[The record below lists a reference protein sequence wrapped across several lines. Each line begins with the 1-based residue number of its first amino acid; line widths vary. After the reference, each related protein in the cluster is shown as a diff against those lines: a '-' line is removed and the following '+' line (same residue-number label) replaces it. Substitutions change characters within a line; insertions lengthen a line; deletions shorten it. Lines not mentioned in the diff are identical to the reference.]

1 MVMEK
6 YENDVYLQQI
16 SNILKTDVTVFE
28 HSFLINVLWERV
40 QTNGLSTLTEYIEF
54 LKKKPEEVV
63 KVRNSF
69 FVSYSEF
76 FRNPLLYSFLSQ
88 YLLPQQ
94 AVNLTNEVRIW
105 SVACSCGQ
113 EAYSLAMILEDFI
126 KLSRRDI
133 KYRIFA
139 TDIEQRRINDSVRGV
154 YSASSLNNVT
164 QRQLNEWFN
173 YNGQQY
179 EIKPELKRNISFS
192 VFDLLSEAH
201 LSPPE
206 SIFGDFDIVVC
217 SNVLF
222 YYSTEARNLILKK
235 ISKVLKNNG
244 LLIMGETETEIISEN
259 FGKLY
264 NFLPI
269 FVKQQK

>member
-1 MVMEK
+1 
-6 YENDVYLQQI
+6 
-16 SNILKTDVTVFE
+16 
-28 HSFLINVLWERV
+28 
-40 QTNGLSTLTEYIEF
+40 
-54 LKKKPEEVV
+54 
-63 KVRNSF
+63 
-69 FVSYSEF
+69 
-76 FRNPLLYSFLSQ
+76 
-88 YLLPQQ
+88 
-94 AVNLTNEVRIW
+94 
-105 SVACSCGQ
+105 VACSCGQ